1 MIVQVG
7 PYPEPIGGV
16 SIYIKRMKLYMDS
29 LNILNEVW
37 NLSNKNKNI
46 KNVTNIRFR
55 YVPFKY
61 LFRKNIKLIH
71 YNIPGISYKIYIG
84 LFNKLFFKKRKK
96 VLTIHGDSKDLFKHK
111 WVFVSNQFIMK
122 KSLNSFDT
130 IICTKS
136 GDKKYLLTKGI
147 NRPIYELP
155 AFIFPFEDEN
165 SIIPK
170 YVLDFIKGK
179 SFIISA
185 NASLIQFYNNQDL
198 YGIDMCVELIEKL
211 NKDREN
217 VGMIFCIP
225 CINNTQYFNMIK
237 KIIIDKKLKNDF
249 LFVNEKMELY
259 PIIKRSQLFI
269 RPTNTDGDAVSIRE
283 ALHFKIPVVASDVC
297 VRPKGTLLFKTRDI
311 NDLYN
316 KTSYVIRNYE
326 LVKEKLKEIN
336 SEDNAG
342 KLLEIYR
349 DCFKL

>member
-29 LNILNEVW
+29 LNIANEVW
-37 NLSNKNKNI
+37 DLSNRNKNI

-71 YNIPGISYKIYIG
+71 YNITGISYKIYIG
-84 LFNKLFFKKRKK
+84 LFNKLFFKKGKK
-96 VLTIHGDSKDLFKHK
+96 VLTIHGDSKDLFIHK
-111 WVFVSNQFIMK
+111 WIFVSNQFIMK

-147 NRPIYELP
+147 NKPIYELP
-155 AFIFPFEDEN
+155 AFVFPLDDEN

-170 YVLDFIKGK
+170 YILDFINSK

-198 YGIDMCVELIEKL
+198 YGIDMCIELIEKL

-217 VGMIFCIP
+217 VGMVFCIP
-225 CINNTQYFNMIK
+225 CINNTQYFNMLK
-237 KIIIDKKLKNDF
+237 KRIIDKKLKSDF

-283 ALHFKIPVVASDVC
+283 ALHFKIPTVASDIC

-311 NDLYN
+311 DDLYN
-316 KTSYVIRNYE
+316 KTAYVINNYK
-326 LVKEKLKEIN
+326 LAKEKLKEIN

-342 KLLEIYR
+342 KLLEIYGE
-349 DCFKL
+349 CFKL